1 MVLANFEIGKEPLGT
16 LSPAFL
22 GPAVFRLSGQTM
34 PAFYKLLEQVRAE
47 IPGLSKKVLIGP
59 GDTGILKELTPE
71 QQALMA
77 DYRLVEYDLLEGEK
91 YAESLMF

>member
-1 MVLANFEIGKEPLGT
+1 M
-16 LSPAFL
+16 
-22 GPAVFRLSGQTM
+22 
-34 PAFYKLLEQVRAE
+34 
-47 IPGLSKKVLIGP
+47 LIGP

-71 QQALMA
+71 QQALLN